1 MDLKDKRLLIL
12 GGNPLSIEIVKAAQK
27 MGVYTIVTDWY
38 DTKRSP
44 AKLVADEYWNEE
56 IFKPERI
63 SQLIKERHIDGVITG
78 FTDSYL
84 LQYCTICELSG
95 LPCYS
100 TRAIFEKTL
109 NKSEFKK
116 LCRENEIPVVPDF
129 DLEEF
134 NPDII
139 SKDNIILIKPVD
151 NSGSRGIV
159 TCDDSKQFKKCLDY
173 ALSFSEKKQVVIEK
187 YINMDSFSVSYTIQ
201 DGVIS
206 MSTMND
212 RVVHRVAGAGAV
224 TNGGIYPSKYI
235 DSYMKKMDMKVRAM
249 YKNLGVKN
257 GVLFI
262 QGFTNGYS
270 YYFYEMG
277 YRLSGGCHFL
287 YTENQNNSSS
297 ASQLVHFALTGK
309 MADYKIIERDDPKF
323 HDLCFQWNILG
334 KEGVIS
340 RIEGFDTI
348 SNLPEV
354 IHSTINKHVGSRI
367 GKDGTTMQ
375 KIAGFHAI
383 VNNLEQMKRLVQYM
397 YDHFQVFDENGRNM
411 VMDTVYELDNMLSDN
426 QLYSY
431 YAKDSDFI
439 RSK

>member
-1 MDLKDKRLLIL
+1 MELRNKKLLIL
-12 GGNPLSIEIVKAAQK
+12 GGNPLSIEIVKAAKK

-63 SQLIKERHIDGVITG
+63 SQLIKERHVDGVITG

-84 LQYCTICELSG
+84 LQYCRICELSG

-100 TRAIFEKTL
+100 TRAVFEKTL

-116 LCRENEIPVVPDF
+116 LCRLNNVPVVPDY
-129 DLEEF
+129 DLATFSPE
-134 NPDII
+134 II
-139 SKDNIILIKPVD
+139 SKDNQILIKPVD

-159 TCDDSKQFKKCLDY
+159 TCDDANKYKDCLNY
-173 ALSFSEKKQVVIEK
+173 ALSFSQKKQVVIEK

-201 DGVIS
+201 DEVIS
-206 MSTMND
+206 MSSMND

-224 TNGGIYPSKYI
+224 TNGAIYPSKYI

-249 YKNLGVKN
+249 LKNLGVKN

-262 QGFTNGYS
+262 QGFTDGDTYF
-270 YYFYEMG
+270 FYEMG

-309 MADYKIIERDDPKF
+309 MADYKIIERDNPMF

-334 KEGVIS
+334 KEGIIS

-348 SNLPEV
+348 TSLPEV
-354 IHSTINKHVGSRI
+354 IHSSLNKRVGSKI

-375 KIAGFHAI
+375 KIAGFHTI
-383 VNNLEQMKRLVQYM
+383 VKNHVHMKRLVRYI
-397 YDHFQVFDENGRNM
+397 YDNFHVFNEDGESL
-411 VMDTVYELDNMLSDN
+411 VMDTIYELD
-426 QLYSY
+426 
-431 YAKDSDFI
+431 DFV
-439 RSK
+439 